1 LDLGL
6 SEVRLR
12 FVEDRTARIEVSP
25 ASIPTLA
32 SDGMRERVLARMKE
46 LGFIYVT
53 LDLAGYRTGA
63 LNEALSED

>member
-1 LDLGL
+1 
-6 SEVRLR
+6 
-12 FVEDRTARIEVSP
+12 
-25 ASIPTLA
+25 
-32 SDGMRERVLARMKE
+32 MRERVLARMKE